1 MTQYLELEDALS
13 QVARVGFHVKDL
25 GLLDSALARPR
36 TSLFGEDAYPSLS
49 LKVAALMHSVIKN
62 QPMVDGNK
70 RTSWLLV
77 NAFLYINGYLFEA
90 STEEGLELTLGVAK
104 DKLNLEDSATFI
116 DVRLVESS

>member
-62 QPMVDGNK
+62 YQMVDGNK

-104 DKLNLEDSATFI
+104 DKLNLEDAATFI

>member
-36 TSLFGEDAYPSLS
+36 ASLFGEDAYPSLS

-62 QPMVDGNK
+62 HPMVDGNK

-104 DKLNLEDSATFI
+104 DKLNLEDAATFI